1 MRPILLQ
8 RPLAAGSAT
17 ASAKWMTSVGNCR
30 CCKGW
35 LRVLQERGCG
45 ATSSD
50 GCCFE
55 PADGA
60 ASCRRGTASMV
71 REQGSE
77 SITGGD
83 VVSATNVAIANYQ
96 CCKLKRAVLQAT
108 MSDASRRRGDCVD
121 VATMRTRC
129 CD

>member
-1 MRPILLQ
+1 
-8 RPLAAGSAT
+8 
-17 ASAKWMTSVGNCR
+17 
-30 CCKGW
+30 
-35 LRVLQERGCG
+35 
-45 ATSSD
+45 
-50 GCCFE
+50 
-55 PADGA
+55 
-60 ASCRRGTASMV
+60 MV